1 MMEVICLPLDYSFV
15 RTYAE
20 LLDIV
25 GANGRSPLQMVYNL
39 IFCVSPVCIRK
50 LIFYRNESRCCA

>member
-1 MMEVICLPLDYSFV
+1 MRWHIYKF

-39 IFCVSPVCIRK
+39 TFCVSPEITRTVQ
-50 LIFYRNESRCCA
+50 